1 MSLEALTP
9 GFMEKERVI
18 NQRMFTNANSQTITV
33 LGYQPESGTIK
44 QATGSGSVGRKILPI
59 LPAKTEHRWVFLVPL
74 FKCSANTDVIWS
86 SSA

>member
-1 MSLEALTP
+1 M
-9 GFMEKERVI
+9 

-59 LPAKTEHRWVFLVPL
+59 LPAKTEHRWVFFSATLQMFCEYRHDLVI
-74 FKCSANTDVIWS
+74 KCLNYRGICVRFSY
-86 SSA
+86 